1 LVPLGFDANTSL
13 GFDHIFVVKL
23 KKVFQTGNCE
33 IWSDQYYSVINK
45 MNRIECFARAK
56 VRNWDDEPPQ
66 ISMI

>member
-33 IWSDQYYSVINK
+33 IWSDQYYSV
-45 MNRIECFARAK
+45 MNRIECFARAR
-56 VRNWDDEPPQ
+56 VRT
-66 ISMI
+66 